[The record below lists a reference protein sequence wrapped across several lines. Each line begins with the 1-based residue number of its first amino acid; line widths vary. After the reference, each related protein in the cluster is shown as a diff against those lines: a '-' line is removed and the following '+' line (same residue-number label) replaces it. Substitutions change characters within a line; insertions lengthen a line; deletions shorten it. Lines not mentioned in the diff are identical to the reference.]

1 MSLIEVDMM
10 ILLKRRSYIPTLPDG
25 HHDKIERTC
34 AAPPFYQISSMQAG
48 YIQDS
53 NPFQCIIDKPKISS
67 RAPEAAS
74 VILFAVFKGDGAVG
88 MRGGN
93 VMYVVWR

>member
-1 MSLIEVDMM
+1 MSLIEVDM

-74 VILFAVFKGDGAVG
+74 VSTLFAVFKCDGAVG
-88 MRGGN
+88 MRRGN
-93 VMYVVWR
+93 VNVM